1 MTKKTRRPN
10 LPQDTL
16 ERARREL
23 ERGGKAIDRPAP
35 RPSQPVSPSQASTS
49 VPPKPGPR
57 IALAPKVTTQAD
69 LRVQYAYV
77 IRDLENMAMVAA
89 AILVTLVVLSFFI

>member
-1 MTKKTRRPN
+1 MAKKTRRPN

-23 ERGGKAIDRPAP
+23 ERGGTPVEQPAH
-35 RPSQPVSPSQASTS
+35 RPSQPTSPAKASTP
-49 VPPKPGPR
+49 VPPKAGPR
-57 IALAPKVTTQAD
+57 ISLAPKVTTEDD

-77 IRDLENMAMVAA
+77 ISDLENMALVAA
-89 AILVTLVVLSFFI
+89 AILVTLVILSFFI